1 MCPRYVQD
9 VGVEVEKGWL
19 LCLQRCGVAISAVE
33 LLDGIE
39 DISLKQRKRKY
50 LQPLL
55 DLGLIEMTMPNVP
68 TSRKQN
74 MYSRPMEKVY
84 YLKSKQNRSATEKA
98 SKS

>member
-19 LCLQRCGVAISAVE
+19 LCLQRCGVAISAVK

-68 TSRKQN
+68 TSRKQK
-74 MYSRPMEKVY
+74 YVLTTSG
-84 YLKSKQNRSATEKA
+84 KSVLSQIQAE
-98 SKS
+98 

>member
-9 VGVEVEKGWL
+9 VGIEVEKGWL

-55 DLGLIEMTMPNVP
+55 DFGLIEMTMPNVP
-68 TSRKQN
+68 TSRKQKYVLTTN
-74 MYSRPMEKVY
+74 G
-84 YLKSKQNRSATEKA
+84 KSVLSQIQAE
-98 SKS
+98 